1 MLRFVQ
7 LVISEIDSSAAT
19 SLQAVKLLA
28 LYLTGDKVSA
38 LDLTY
43 VASDLLPDCALRVWI
58 WVVELGDR
66 CGSRVRSVT
75 AILRVV

>member
-1 MLRFVQ
+1 VFVQ

-38 LDLTY
+38 LDLNY
-43 VASDLLPDCALRVWI
+43 VASDLAFIALCWSGSGSLVWESL
-58 WVVELGDR
+58 W
-66 CGSRVRSVT
+66 
-75 AILRVV
+75 

>member
-1 MLRFVQ
+1 VQ

-43 VASDLLPDCALRVWI
+43 SASDLFPDCSLRVWI
-58 WVVELGDR
+58 WVF
-66 CGSRVRSVT
+66 
-75 AILRVV
+75 